1 MQRFFST
8 TVRPFLFAVLLA
20 AAVPLAAQEKS
31 IRRGIN
37 QSFEKA
43 ADQERRPA
51 VENAN
56 DAEDW
61 IRRQFP
67 VTAVQGMPP
76 LDALADKNLGRSFP
90 NQRFFVLRFRQYP
103 VARMAPKPLAA
114 NNLFAVTKN
123 GRVRLLTDTKG
134 LEDFFRTMFEPVT
147 DAESAKD
154 AARAWL
160 YLSEEF
166 KQDGFFTF
174 SVPEDS
180 LAVQGSKGGWTAS
193 GRAVVT
199 QGGKGEIAADLS
211 FSGAGKLTKVEE
223 TSTVKAGIRP
233 ICQATKLLDPDSIV
247 RQMAEK
253 DILVMGQR
261 AKPYLDEQRTKASP
275 QLRQAIDHIWQR
287 ILQEGW

>member
-1 MQRFFST
+1 MHRFFSP

-20 AAVPLAAQEKS
+20 AATPLAAQ
-31 IRRGIN
+31 RPGIN
-37 QSFEKA
+37 KSFEKA

-56 DAEDW
+56 DAEQS

-67 VTAVQGMPP
+67 VTAGQGMPP
-76 LDALADKNLGRSFP
+76 LDPLIDKTLGRSFP

-123 GRVRLLTDTKG
+123 GRVRQLTATKG
-134 LEDFFRTMFEPVT
+134 LEDFFRTTLDPVT

-154 AARAWL
+154 AATAWL

-174 SVPEDS
+174 SIPEDS

-211 FSGAGKLTKVEE
+211 FTGDGKLAKVEE

-261 AKPYLDEQRTKASP
+261 AKVYLDEQRAKASP
-275 QLRQAIDHIWQR
+275 ELRQAIDHIWQR